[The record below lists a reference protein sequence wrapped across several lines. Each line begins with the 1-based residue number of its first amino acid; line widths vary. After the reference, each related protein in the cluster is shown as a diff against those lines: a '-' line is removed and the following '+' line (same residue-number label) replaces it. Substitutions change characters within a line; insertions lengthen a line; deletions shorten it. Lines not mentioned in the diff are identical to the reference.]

1 MILFADYIA
10 GVRFLEIGAI
20 VSTLQMTIDQIAI
33 EHYLPEK
40 RRRRRTNTVDGY
52 ESSIRLYVLPAWGA
66 MTISEITKDAVQEW
80 VDGLPE
86 LCGPGGAKK
95 AYKCLRQV
103 IRWAIDK
110 WGLYVADPTRGIE
123 LPRQPLYRCETLTH
137 RRLKRLIRGMVGC
150 ECEATFILSSSLGLR
165 PGESYA
171 LRWEQINW
179 RTGLVPIRA
188 TLQLASDGLREWP
201 TKTVKSERDL
211 YLPPWALD
219 RLHQIWVDRGR
230 PRGRIIA
237 DYSPQ
242 QVSFR
247 IARWIKTHRL
257 PRITMRNLRHTWA
270 TIAAQSGV
278 GIELVASMLGHTNV
292 QTCYRYYYAM
302 TRAAA
307 TRAQRK
313 VSRRLLGKTCD
324 DMYKGIIL
332 TPAWPE
338 QVPKA
343 A

>member
-1 MILFADYIA
+1 M
-10 GVRFLEIGAI
+10 
-20 VSTLQMTIDQIAI
+20 
-33 EHYLPEK
+33 
-40 RRRRRTNTVDGY
+40 
-52 ESSIRLYVLPAWGA
+52 
-66 MTISEITKDAVQEW
+66 
-80 VDGLPE
+80 
-86 LCGPGGAKK
+86 
-95 AYKCLRQV
+95 
-103 IRWAIDK
+103 
-110 WGLYVADPTRGIE
+110 ADPTRGIE

-188 TLQLASDGLREWP
+188 TLQLASDGLHEWP

-242 QVSFR
+242 QVSYR

-257 PRITMRNLRHTWA
+257 PKITMRNLRHTWA